1 MPCARSESG
10 HAARESELD
19 IAAIFRQHFTAFRD
33 RYGPPPSCERVARDV
48 MRCRTAV
55 LGGHLDV
62 CTACGFTRPAY
73 NSCRN
78 RHCPKCQALR
88 QARWVEQRLARL
100 VPTHYFH
107 VVFTL
112 PRDLHG
118 LVRRNR
124 SRLYTLLLQ
133 SAAATLDALARDP
146 KWLPEAAQLAITA
159 VLHTWTRE
167 LLFHPHVHCLVS
179 GGGLSLDG
187 TRWIAAPPEFLFPVH
202 VLGTLFRGKFL
213 AGLTSLL
220 ATGTLEDDAN
230 DRAARRRRQRLYNQ
244 SWVVYAKR
252 PFGGPQ
258 QVFRYLG
265 HYTHRV
271 AISNRRLV
279 HRDDTTVVFRTRGRA
294 RTACHPVEFIRR
306 FLEHVLP
313 ARFVKIRHF
322 GLFAAV
328 HVRTRLAHARHLLA
342 TTVRG
347 FPADTPA
354 APPSLPSPG
363 ARPFAALLLQLTG
376 IDLACCPICHQRTM
390 LRRPAPRACR
400 GPPRPRSRP

>member
-1 MPCARSESG
+1 MPCARVG
-10 HAARESELD
+10 AGQAARESGFEV
-19 IAAIFRQHFTAFRD
+19 AAIFRQHFAAFRD
-33 RYGPPPSCERVARDV
+33 RYGPPPSCARVARDV
-48 MRCRTAV
+48 MRCRTAA

-62 CTACGFTRPAY
+62 CTACGATRPAY

-88 QARWVEQRLARL
+88 QARWVEQRVTRL

-112 PRDLHG
+112 PSELHG

-124 SRLYTLLLQ
+124 ARLYALLLK
-133 SAAATLDALARDP
+133 SAAATLETLARDP
-146 KWLPEAAQLAITA
+146 HWLPEPAQLAITA

-167 LLFHPHVHCLVS
+167 LHFHPHVHCLVS

-202 VLGTLFRGKFL
+202 VLGKLFRGKFL
-213 AGLTSLL
+213 AELTTLL
-220 ATGTLEDDAN
+220 TTGQLDDDA
-230 DRAARRRRQRLYNQ
+230 DHRAARRRRQRLYDH

-258 QVFRYLG
+258 HVFRYLG

-271 AISNRRLV
+271 AISNHRLI
-279 HRDDTTVVFRTRGRA
+279 HCDDATVVFRTRGRA
-294 RTACHPVEFIRR
+294 HTACPPVEFIRR
-306 FLEHVLP
+306 FLDHVLP
-313 ARFVKIRHF
+313 RRFVKIRHF

-328 HVRTRLAHARHLLA
+328 HVRTRLAHARQLL
-342 TTVRG
+342 T
-347 FPADTPA
+347 TPA
-354 APPSLPSPG
+354 ATSHPDAAPASNPAPAAEG
-363 ARPFAALLLQLTG
+363 PFATLLLTLTG
-376 IDLACCPICHQRTM
+376 IDLARCPSCHQRTM
-390 LRRPAPRACR
+390 VRRPLLRAGR
-400 GPPRPRSRP
+400 GPPHPWSLQ